1 MQLKIAGKPAS
12 VDWVHVLQVGLGA
25 LTIVLVQVA
34 KMPNLSANIVSALVL
49 GATVLGLLYRSIFHQ
64 DPPKPP
70 DGISAQETTLP
81 GTVLKR
87 TYEEPNPRWRLFT
100 ARRAFFRS
108 AVSMTVALYL
118 FAFTGACGPQLQ
130 SWLAVIGQFFT
141 YVSTFVQGANALWSI
156 ISPLLA
162 VDVRAKADAE
172 FARAIQATTDAQAA
186 GEELV
191 AAAVNGTGPTPN
203 VAAIIASIQTAAAQI
218 YAVIQLYSQPVSGAP
233 RVGVALTGIAHQ
245 AKMIAAWKV

>member
-12 VDWVHVLQVGLGA
+12 VDWVHVLQVGLGV
-25 LTIVLVQVA
+25 LMIVLVQVA

-49 GATVLGLLYRSIFHQ
+49 VATVLGLLYRSIFHT

-70 DGISAQETTLP
+70 DGLTSQDTTLP
-81 GTVLKR
+81 GTTMRR
-87 TYEEPNPRWRLFT
+87 TLEEPNPRWRLFT
-100 ARRAFFRS
+100 ARRAFVRS
-108 AVSMTVALYL
+108 AMSMTVSLCL

-130 SWLAVIGQFFT
+130 SWLAIISQFFT
-141 YVSTFVQGANALWSI
+141 YVGTFIQAAQALWSI

-203 VAAIIASIQTAAAQI
+203 IAAIIASIQTAAAQI

-233 RVGVALTGIAHQ
+233 RVGVALAGVAHQ
-245 AKMIAAWKV
+245 AKIIAAWKV